1 MKSHTVKLQFYS
13 NFKRIARDRKG
24 LDSGVLCLIYHL
36 PSSV

>member
-1 MKSHTVKLQFYS
+1 MKTHTVKLQFYS
-13 NFKRIARDRKG
+13 NFKKIARDRQE